1 MSVILLSDKV
11 NAERTRGSFCDSMR
25 QTTLLDPAA
34 RFLAGSGKRIR
45 KSIVDVVF
53 KMAGGVGAAPPC
65 LGESIEWLHAG
76 SLVID
81 DIQDDSHIRRE
92 RPSLHVEMG
101 TPLAL
106 NAGNWMYFQ
115 ALGRL
120 FDDSLSRS
128 VQQRLLQKMIA
139 AGLKCHQ
146 GQALDLG
153 ARVDEI
159 DPKNILPLVL
169 EISRLKT
176 GSLVAM
182 AATFGAMAAGANR
195 TLTTALS
202 RFGKNV
208 GIVLQ
213 MRNDLEELRSLVD
226 NSSDELATRTDDL
239 RNARVTWP
247 WAWAKQVCTSEEF
260 EQLVRQLRSASDR
273 KAEMAV
279 LASQLLKHTGSLGQ
293 KVIRERI
300 ESQLRLLGEHVLD
313 TTSMQEMR
321 TVLQLILKPNNSL
334 MTEATN
340 VERA

>member
-1 MSVILLSDKV
+1 MSVVHLSGLV
-11 NAERTRGSFCDSMR
+11 NAERTRVSFCDNMR

-34 RFLAGSGKRIR
+34 RFLADSGKRIR
-45 KSIVDVVF
+45 KSIVDIVF
-53 KMAGGVGAAPPC
+53 KMAGGVGAAPLC

-81 DIQDDSHIRRE
+81 DIQDNSPIRRE

-106 NAGNWMYFQ
+106 NAGNWMYFH

-120 FDDSLSRS
+120 FDDSLSQS
-128 VQQRLLQKMIA
+128 VQHRLLQKMIA
-139 AGLKCHQ
+139 AGQKCHQ

-153 ARVDEI
+153 ARIDEI
-159 DPKNILPLVL
+159 DPKNIRPLVL

-182 AATFGAMAAGANR
+182 AATFGAVAAGANR

-202 RFGKNV
+202 RFGTNV

-213 MRNDLEELRSLVD
+213 MRNDLEELRSFVN
-226 NSSDELATRTDDL
+226 NSPNELAIRTDDL

-260 EQLVRQLRSASDR
+260 EQLIVLLRSASDR
-273 KAEMAV
+273 KVGMTV
-279 LASQLLKHTGSLGQ
+279 LANQLLKHAGSLGDR
-293 KVIRERI
+293 VIRERI

-313 TTSMQEMR
+313 TSPMQELR

-334 MTEATN
+334 MTEGTN
-340 VERA
+340 VQRT